1 MQRYYFFSKI
11 RVFPSYLFFFKQN
24 TLLLLVSLILSAAA
38 QDFKLFYAKNV
49 TDVTQFR
56 NLTELDKQ
64 LSWRQVT
71 NGAIDGNDK
80 EDLFHVNWGWSGLAD
95 EAADNGGFYRLNSMK
110 PTNQGITLR
119 YKMTKGVIDNI
130 MLMPLACRFRTP
142 PAQYIARPPRPP
154 DTESYQG
161 SLHP

>member
-1 MQRYYFFSKI
+1 M
-11 RVFPSYLFFFKQN
+11 
-24 TLLLLVSLILSAAA
+24 
-38 QDFKLFYAKNV
+38 
-49 TDVTQFR
+49 TQFR

-161 SLHP
+161 SIHP